1 MFYVLASNCIKTHV
15 RALDVLLRMT
25 TEPRGKFSNTG
36 YPYIWS
42 DGTKTYGD
50 LWCWRDSCESS
61 FPETQICHPRV
72 DCIYLQL

>member
-36 YPYIWS
+36 YPYI
-42 DGTKTYGD
+42 
-50 LWCWRDSCESS
+50 
-61 FPETQICHPRV
+61 
-72 DCIYLQL
+72 